1 MYSRPKSSAEILATA
16 KRPPPKKIWPRKAKI
31 ERSQPNHYGTISDIS
46 SASSSSSRPA
56 NVHALNN
63 IYFKDPTTPQ
73 KLEAALEIREG
84 RDVMVEKLP
93 DLVGNELPTTRVLL
107 FPLIYETC

>member
-1 MYSRPKSSAEILATA
+1 MYSRPKSSAEILATG
-16 KRPPPKKIWPRKAKI
+16 KQPPPKKSGLRKQKLNVV
-31 ERSQPNHYGTISDIS
+31 NHYGTISDIS

-73 KLEAALEIREG
+73 KWEG

-93 DLVGNELPTTRVLL
+93 DLVGDELPTTQVLL

>member
-1 MYSRPKSSAEILATA
+1 MQKYWLQPSSHLQKKSGLGKQKLNIV
-16 KRPPPKKIWPRKAKI
+16 
-31 ERSQPNHYGTISDIS
+31 NHYGTISDIS

-93 DLVGNELPTTRVLL
+93 DLVGDELPTTRVLL

>member
-1 MYSRPKSSAEILATA
+1 MYSRPKSSAEILATLGHLQ
-16 KRPPPKKIWPRKAKI
+16 KKSGLGKQKLNVV
-31 ERSQPNHYGTISDIS
+31 NHYGTISDIS

-56 NVHALNN
+56 NFHTLNN

-73 KLEAALEIREG
+73 KLDAALEIREG

-93 DLVGNELPTTRVLL
+93 DLVGDELPTTWVLL